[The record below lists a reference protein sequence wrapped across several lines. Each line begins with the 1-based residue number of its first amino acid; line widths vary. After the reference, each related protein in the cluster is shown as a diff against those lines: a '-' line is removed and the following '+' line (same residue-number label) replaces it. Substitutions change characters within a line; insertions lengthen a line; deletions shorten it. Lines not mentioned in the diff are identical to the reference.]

1 MNKNKGMLIVVS
13 GFSGAGKNTV
23 VNELLEKYPDE
34 FVRSISV
41 TTREPRENEKDGI
54 DYFFRTKKQFDSL
67 LASNELLEWD
77 TYADNFYG
85 TPKFF
90 IEEQLEQGK
99 KVLMILNTF
108 GARYVKNKY
117 PNTVLIFVT
126 PDSINTIF
134 DRLRNRKSEND
145 VLIKKRKNEM
155 QEEVNDIEYY
165 DYLVL
170 NNDLDKCVNDVYKIV
185 NAHKMSVK
193 NNRELISEFKEKLGV
208 NNKLKN

>member
-1 MNKNKGMLIVVS
+1 MNKNKGMLIVIS

-77 TYADNFYG
+77 TYSDNFYG

-145 VLIKKRKNEM
+145 ILIKKRKNEM

-193 NNRELISEFKEKLGV
+193 NNRELISEFKEKLGIK
-208 NNKLKN
+208 NKLKN